1 MINFTTLRGNDR
13 NGYISYPT
21 TKDNGSTRDSNDHY
35 QDSKFLAKID
45 NINSK
50 NTSHSEGL
58 NSKVTVLSKKIEK
71 SIQSPP
77 RISTCESSINKIPR
91 PSLFDLI
98 DEDFVIGNMLK
109 MFQRSRRNVAVG
121 SKRESLGRNTIL
133 DEIDGLTK
141 ENEDSFMTSR
151 AYPRG
156 VRVLNRKKNIQKG
169 RTGHIELV
177 IAQEAFEYWIEDIL
191 EVEPCDSLINNGKK
205 YR

>member
-13 NGYISYPT
+13 NGYVNYPT
-21 TKDNGSTRDSNDHY
+21 IKDNGDN
-35 QDSKFLAKID
+35 KFFAKID

-50 NTSHSEGL
+50 NTSYSEGL
-58 NSKVTVLSKKIEK
+58 NSKVTVLSKKMEN

-77 RISTCESSINKIPR
+77 RISTCETSNNENPR

-98 DEDFVIGNMLK
+98 DEDFVISNMPQ

-133 DEIDGLTK
+133 DEIDGLIK
-141 ENEDSFMTSR
+141 ESKDSFMTSR

-156 VRVLNRKKNIQKG
+156 LRVLNGKKNIQEG
-169 RTGHIELV
+169 GTDHIELV
-177 IAQEAFEYWIEDIL
+177 IANEAFEYWIEDIL
-191 EVEPCDSLINNGKK
+191 EVEPCDCLINNSKK
-205 YR
+205 SR